1 LTFACGIDF
10 GTSNS
15 AVGMSRDGHPRLLP
29 VQAAATSV
37 PTALFYSFEDD
48 QTTYGREAMSR
59 YLAREEGRLL
69 RSIKSLLGTA
79 LFDDVTQIKQRRYAY
94 SEIITEFLIFLREAT
109 AAKSG
114 QMADEVVMGRPAF
127 FVDDDAEADA
137 KAQAQLAD
145 AAFDAGFQTV
155 EFQFEPIAAA
165 LAYEKSVS
173 AEETALVADIG
184 GGTSDFSVVRVSP
197 VRATRADRRNDIL
210 GYNGVHIGGTDF
222 DRQLSLAAVMPFL
235 GYGSALKMKNMTAP
249 SWYFADLATWHRVN
263 TLYEGRVL
271 TEITS
276 VRRDAVEPEKFERLL
291 RVLQARKGHD
301 LLGRVETVKIAL
313 STGTTATLPMRDII
327 EDLSLDIERPTF
339 ETAIFDHLDK
349 IEHRVRDV
357 LAVSGLK
364 ASGVQTVFLTGG
376 SSGIPAVKAA
386 IARAVPGA
394 KMIAGDAFGS
404 VATGLAIDA
413 ERRFGARRK

>member
-15 AVGMSRDGHPRLLP
+15 AVGMSRDGHPRLLA